1 MSREDIAR
9 WLIEK
14 LLGSFVISVVLIYG
28 PIFGFNIFER
38 GLGTTYAT
46 VTSVTLI
53 ISVLAN
59 ILLPKD
65 FGISRR
71 IASLRKNEDKD
82 KEHIP

>member
-14 LLGSFVISVVLIYG
+14 LLGSFVISVILVYG

-38 GLGTTYAT
+38 GLGTTYAL
-46 VTSVTLI
+46 VTSVSLI

-65 FGISRR
+65 FGISRSAR
-71 IASLRKNEDKD
+71 YISQSLLYVGQRFV
-82 KEHIP
+82 